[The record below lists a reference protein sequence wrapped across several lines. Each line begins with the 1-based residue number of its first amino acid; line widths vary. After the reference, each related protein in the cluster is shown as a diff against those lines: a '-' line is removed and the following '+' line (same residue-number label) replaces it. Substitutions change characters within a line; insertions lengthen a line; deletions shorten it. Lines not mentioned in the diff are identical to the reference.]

1 MLCNLANQML
11 CTKLQ
16 HFALSAGKAKLL
28 SSTCLCYASLEASF
42 CFWLVHAMFPEGTF
56 DSDQYF
62 DHEVLAQLTL
72 HCMERGQ
79 YTRAAKLLL
88 SGLSA
93 GVHDSYQYIDA
104 YKQFL
109 AHATRQLF
117 SGQDVSSTEDKIS
130 LACLQEVFV
139 QWAWVLRCYAKHM
152 SQPCCRRYVL
162 CVLFI
167 AF

>member
-1 MLCNLANQML
+1 MPP
-11 CTKLQ
+11 LQ
-16 HFALSAGKAKLL
+16 QAFASGW
-28 SSTCLCYASLEASF
+28 F
-42 CFWLVHAMFPEGTF
+42 DAMFPEGTF

-62 DHEVLAQLTL
+62 DHEVLAQLTV

-79 YTRAAKLLL
+79 YTRAANLLT

-93 GVHDSYQYIDA
+93 GVQDSYQYIDA

-117 SGQDVSSTEDKIS
+117 GGQDVSSTEDKIS
-130 LACLQEVFV
+130 LACFQEVVV
-139 QWAWVLRCYAKHM
+139 QWAWVLRCDAEHM
-152 SQPCCRRYVL
+152 CQPHLLLQMMARIGST
-162 CVLFI
+162 CVCI